1 MLDII
6 HDTLVSIKSVPP
18 LRLAV
23 KIYSE
28 MATFQSAGISD
39 RAESC
44 CVLPQPELFLYPI
57 FIS

>member
-28 MATFQSAGISD
+28 MATFQNAGISD
-39 RAESC
+39 RAES
-44 CVLPQPELFLYPI
+44 
-57 FIS
+57 